1 MFYLRCLKGI
11 NPASSI
17 WVITYLFKISDIVAI
32 VSNSH
37 GFGIVEDGDHVSH
50 LRKCYELKRT
60 WEVSLITEYLVE
72 RLVNWHGGWG
82 PWKAGE
88 TWEGL
93 LDPNCGKARWWQNSC
108 WFRAKLQSAPRFTS
122 LLSESVIM
130 ASMFSRVT
138 KTVCEEKIHFTS
150 DQIMWI
156 VIFYLQLLKS
166 LRKFLKFFC
175 FILLPECVCLRRR
188 KKKMNIQY

>member
-1 MFYLRCLKGI
+1 M
-11 NPASSI
+11 
-17 WVITYLFKISDIVAI
+17 
-32 VSNSH
+32 
-37 GFGIVEDGDHVSH
+37 
-50 LRKCYELKRT
+50 
-60 WEVSLITEYLVE
+60 EYLVE

-82 PWKAGE
+82 SWKAGE

-138 KTVCEEKIHFTS
+138 KTVCEEKIHFTL

-156 VIFYLQLLKS
+156 VIFYLQLLKN
-166 LRKFLKFFC
+166 LRKFLKFVY
-175 FILLPECVCLRRR
+175 FILLPQCVCLRRR
-188 KKKMNIQY
+188 KKKKWIYNIRQTLKLCFSMWNSNVRAWADNKCT